1 MGKNKAISIAAKV
14 LSAVL
19 ILGLIGGAVYL
30 AYYFTNGF
38 TTPPTAN
45 PGGNKPAPLTVLYED
60 KELSAK
66 DELLLEPWEVHSFEV
81 LEEGEFTVTVLSG
94 GNSEED
100 FDIMI
105 DGELHSWESGIELTR
120 AFDLAQSGNLFTIE
134 FDDRPLLQNIL
145 GKAYEGKEIGCPDAD
160 ELAFAPRYTLLVQS
174 EDGKRFEIG
183 FTLGIGHP
191 NGVEVTPEGDII
203 F

>member
-1 MGKNKAISIAAKV
+1 MGKNKAISVIAKV

-38 TTPPTAN
+38 TIPPTAT
-45 PGGNKPAPLTVLYED
+45 PGGDKPVPLTVFYEGR
-60 KELSAK
+60 ELSAE
-66 DELLLEPWEVHSFEV
+66 DELLLEPWEVHSFEI

-100 FDIMI
+100 FDVMI
-105 DGELHSWESGIELTR
+105 DGELCSWESGIELTR
-120 AFDLAQSGNLFTIE
+120 AFDLAQNGGLFTLE
-134 FDDRPLLQNIL
+134 FNDRPLLQNIL
-145 GKAYEGKEIGCPDAD
+145 GKANEGKEIGCPDAD

-174 EDGKRFEIG
+174 KDGGRFKVG

-191 NGVEVTPEGDII
+191 NGIEVTPEGDIN